1 MSTGR
6 WAYDWIIRIPG
17 RHLACKTNTRAAA
30 PGLPTFVGPLENPK
44 VCKIIFQL
52 QLCLRVHLLA
62 HKTRPGIFQMKGERN
77 SEEAAMPCSMS
88 NCRTVA
94 ESGRK

>member
-1 MSTGR
+1 MIGLL
-6 WAYDWIIRIPG
+6 AYQE

-30 PGLPTFVGPLENPK
+30 HGPPTFVGPLENPK
-44 VCKIIFQL
+44 VCKIISQL
-52 QLCLRVHLLA
+52 QLCLFVHLLA
-62 HKTRPGIFQMKGERN
+62 HKTRPGTFYMEGVRN
-77 SEEAAMPCSMS
+77 SEEAAVPCSMS